1 MHGINMSVYQAQP
14 VTTPHCGIMLVAVT
28 AAIAIFILKREM
40 YLWMAKTGRKGFNRL
55 LKQSIN

>member
-1 MHGINMSVYQAQP
+1 MNMSVYQAQP
-14 VTTPHCGIMLVAVT
+14 VTTSHCGIMLVAVT